1 MKRLCL
7 FLLFLSMLVCSFDLA
22 TAAKTKPHVIAGID
36 WRELTRRE
44 LANAKTWDTRAL
56 PPERFDYFNP
66 NVKIMLVKQS
76 KVYETCVRHGFDP
89 GAGSP
94 DWLTALQLP
103 TG

>member
-1 MKRLCL
+1 M
-7 FLLFLSMLVCSFDLA
+7 FLLFLSMLVCSFGLA
-22 TAAKTKPHVIAGID
+22 TAAKRKPHVIAGIE

-94 DWLTALQLP
+94 DWLTACAIADRLD
-103 TG
+103 